1 MSACNLS
8 TPTAT
13 SPPATACWRRWRI
26 PEWHVSYATNEGVRV
41 HYEIVG
47 KGEPLVLQHGYSQ
60 DSGEWREF
68 GYVAPLSERY
78 RVVLVDMRGHGRSDK
93 PHDGE
98 AYALKNL
105 VGDVVAVLADAGI
118 QRAHYW
124 GYSMGDG

>member
-1 MSACNLS
+1 M
-8 TPTAT
+8 
-13 SPPATACWRRWRI
+13 
-26 PEWHVSYATNEGVRV
+26 SYATNEGVRV

-47 KGEPLVLQHGYSQ
+47 KGEPLVLQYGYSQ

-68 GYVAPLSERY
+68 GYVAPFSERY